1 MNSHKI
7 IVCVSP
13 APSNARII
21 RAAAQIARSRGA
33 ALIAL
38 YVETPTHAA
47 ISDEN
52 SRRLV
57 ANMALASSLGARTET
72 VYGEDLPSRIA
83 EFAHVTEADTVILG
97 QSVLPAWRR
106 LFQKS
111 MTDRLSALLPDKTL
125 MLIPDVSARAQ
136 DTVRFSQQPKMGALK
151 DILKAA
157 LLLAAATTLGLLF
170 QRAGLQESNI
180 VTLYILCVTLT
191 SVVTSSPAAG
201 ILNAAA
207 SVIIFNY
214 LFTEPLFYFRVYD
227 PGYMI
232 TFVIM
237 FIAAFITGTLAS
249 RLKEY
254 AQQSSKKAYRTQ
266 VLLETNRIL
275 GQEDSRGRLLRVT
288 GNQLLKLTGRE
299 ILIYPSEGGILGEA
313 QQLLPETGDDERPA
327 LPPDSESD
335 RIAAWAHK
343 EGKSAGAWTEY
354 DSSAQYLFLPI
365 RIHGH
370 SYGVYAISREKGEM
384 SSFVHSICDSIVAEC
399 ALAMENEYN
408 EHAREE
414 AAVSVRNEQL
424 RTTLLRSISHDLRTP
439 LTSIY
444 GNADSLLT
452 DSGLMDEET
461 KRRIYRDIRD
471 DSYWLTGVV
480 QNLLS
485 VTRLENEELKLN
497 LNVEL
502 IDEVIEDALSHA
514 DRSVGSRSVVFEK
527 SGEDLFAEV
536 DASLIGQVIVNL
548 VNNAV
553 KYTPDGSW
561 IRLETSARD
570 GDILVSVSDNGN
582 GVPEEDLRNLFSLF
596 YTGSRNSA
604 DSRRGLG
611 LGLSVCRS
619 IVEAHGGHIY
629 AQNLKPSGLRVWFTL
644 PKKEIDLNG
653 DV

>member
-157 LLLAAATTLGLLF
+157 LLLAAATALGLLF

-214 LFTEPLFYFRVYD
+214 NT
-227 PGYMI
+227 I
-232 TFVIM
+232 
-237 FIAAFITGTLAS
+237 
-249 RLKEY
+249 
-254 AQQSSKKAYRTQ
+254 
-266 VLLETNRIL
+266 
-275 GQEDSRGRLLRVT
+275 
-288 GNQLLKLTGRE
+288 
-299 ILIYPSEGGILGEA
+299 
-313 QQLLPETGDDERPA
+313 
-327 LPPDSESD
+327 
-335 RIAAWAHK
+335 
-343 EGKSAGAWTEY
+343 
-354 DSSAQYLFLPI
+354 
-365 RIHGH
+365 
-370 SYGVYAISREKGEM
+370 
-384 SSFVHSICDSIVAEC
+384 
-399 ALAMENEYN
+399 
-408 EHAREE
+408 
-414 AAVSVRNEQL
+414 
-424 RTTLLRSISHDLRTP
+424 
-439 LTSIY
+439 
-444 GNADSLLT
+444 
-452 DSGLMDEET
+452 
-461 KRRIYRDIRD
+461 
-471 DSYWLTGVV
+471 
-480 QNLLS
+480 
-485 VTRLENEELKLN
+485 
-497 LNVEL
+497 
-502 IDEVIEDALSHA
+502 
-514 DRSVGSRSVVFEK
+514 
-527 SGEDLFAEV
+527 
-536 DASLIGQVIVNL
+536 
-548 VNNAV
+548 
-553 KYTPDGSW
+553 
-561 IRLETSARD
+561 
-570 GDILVSVSDNGN
+570 
-582 GVPEEDLRNLFSLF
+582 
-596 YTGSRNSA
+596 
-604 DSRRGLG
+604 
-611 LGLSVCRS
+611 
-619 IVEAHGGHIY
+619 
-629 AQNLKPSGLRVWFTL
+629 
-644 PKKEIDLNG
+644 
-653 DV
+653 